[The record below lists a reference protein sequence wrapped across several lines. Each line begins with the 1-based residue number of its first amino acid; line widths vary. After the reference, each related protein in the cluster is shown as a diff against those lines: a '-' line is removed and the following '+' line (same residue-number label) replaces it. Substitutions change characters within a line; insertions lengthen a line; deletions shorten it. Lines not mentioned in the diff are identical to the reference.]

1 MRGARGDGCAVVRI
15 SPAGCYHFAT
25 QLDGTAQNGLVQE
38 RGCEGTLDLKLL
50 TKWHVKERPG
60 MAETELGNRC
70 SIRLSYGTNGKI
82 CALGFLKMLAFV
94 QCMP

>member
-1 MRGARGDGCAVVRI
+1 MAWEGLRGLGRC
-15 SPAGCYHFAT
+15 
-25 QLDGTAQNGLVQE
+25 
-38 RGCEGTLDLKLL
+38 
-50 TKWHVKERPG
+50 
-60 MAETELGNRC
+60 LGNRC